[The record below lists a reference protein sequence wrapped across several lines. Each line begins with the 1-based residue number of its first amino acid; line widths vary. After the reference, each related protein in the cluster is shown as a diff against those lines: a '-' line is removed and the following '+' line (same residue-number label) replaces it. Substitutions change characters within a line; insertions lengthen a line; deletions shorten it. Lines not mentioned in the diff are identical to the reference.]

1 MTCTNIFTY
10 FAGMFNRIIKL
21 FSVFLND
28 MLSNFRRLVCD
39 TKNKLLF
46 ENNKISYDINAII
59 DNIVILILKNSSGNG
74 MKC

>member
-1 MTCTNIFTY
+1 
-10 FAGMFNRIIKL
+10 
-21 FSVFLND
+21 